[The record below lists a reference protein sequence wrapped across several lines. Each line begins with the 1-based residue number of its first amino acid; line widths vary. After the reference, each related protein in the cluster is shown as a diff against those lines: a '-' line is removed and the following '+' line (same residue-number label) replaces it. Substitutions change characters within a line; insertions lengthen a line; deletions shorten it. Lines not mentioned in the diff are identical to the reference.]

1 MKTAAKVFLIL
12 TIVSCAALVLM
23 GLIFTVVGI
32 VAFNAPISG
41 GEVNI
46 NGEVITDPDIQ
57 RLVLGTTF
65 LIFGI
70 SFVVFGAISLIV
82 SIVGL
87 KKLNNATR
95 ASDISTGFKVVVL
108 LFSNLISGIIMLC
121 MTDKDYLPKG
131 APVVTAQ
138 PASQNNDLEQ
148 ISKLKKLLDMG
159 AITQEEFDYKKAK
172 ILGETQSTEDPLTF

>member
-32 VAFNAPISG
+32 VASELPADEMNVTFNG
-41 GEVNI
+41 QT
-46 NGEVITDPDIQ
+46 ITDPDIK
-57 RLVLGTTF
+57 RLIIETAF

-121 MTDKDYLPKG
+121 MTDKDYLPTG

-148 ISKLKKLLDMG
+148 IAKLKKLLDMG

-172 ILGETQSTEDPLTF
+172 ILGATQSTEDPLTF

>member
-1 MKTAAKVFLIL
+1 
-12 TIVSCAALVLM
+12 
-23 GLIFTVVGI
+23 
-32 VAFNAPISG
+32 
-41 GEVNI
+41 
-46 NGEVITDPDIQ
+46 
-57 RLVLGTTF
+57 
-65 LIFGI
+65 
-70 SFVVFGAISLIV
+70 
-82 SIVGL
+82 
-87 KKLNNATR
+87 
-95 ASDISTGFKVVVL
+95 
-108 LFSNLISGIIMLC
+108 C